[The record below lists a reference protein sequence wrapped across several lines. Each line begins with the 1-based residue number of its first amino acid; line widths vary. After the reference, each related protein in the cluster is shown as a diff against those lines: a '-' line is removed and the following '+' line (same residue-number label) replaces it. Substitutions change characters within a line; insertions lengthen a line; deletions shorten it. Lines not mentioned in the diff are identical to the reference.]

1 MRLQAFISIIVLS
14 AWGTASRAQQGITNH
29 GSLQLHGDGAAGIH
43 ANFHNSGSFENEEG
57 LVGFYNDAGSLVI
70 SGTQTPVFYDVEF
83 SAVKGIWLENPLRVE
98 NNANLIH
105 GDIRT
110 TRDGTA
116 GDPQFDISSFYTGEN
131 QVSKVDGYA
140 SLLNKQ
146 EFTFP
151 IGDDKRLR
159 PLTIESQAINATA
172 GAAYYP
178 EDPGAPLS
186 FPGGFN
192 PESTAEPGLR
202 ISREEFWKLKA
213 DIPSRV
219 TITWDLYSNTGGL
232 AQYLSDLRVVGWNSE
247 TQAWEDLGNTRVE
260 GGRDYGSL
268 TSDVFIPSRYEVITF
283 GGTSSISD
291 SYRTIDLDNYYLSPN
306 GDGHNET
313 LVIDRTA
320 EAPNNNLQIYNR
332 YGLLVFQQDNYQGGF
347 NGRSN
352 VDMVVQR
359 KSGLEPGIYFYI
371 ITFHD
376 LRERHQGYFYLAD

>member
-1 MRLQAFISIIVLS
+1 MQA
-14 AWGTASRAQQGITNH
+14 QEGITNH
-29 GSLQLHGDGAAGIH
+29 GTLQMHADGAAGIH
-43 ANFHNSGSFENEEG
+43 ANFHNDGPFENADG

-70 SGTQTPVFYDVEF
+70 SGSQMPVFHDVEF
-83 SAVKGIWLENPLRVE
+83 SAVKGIWLENAFRVE

-110 TRDGTA
+110 FRDGSA

-151 IGDDKRLR
+151 IGDADRLR

-186 FPGGFN
+186 FPVPFYV
-192 PESTAEPGLR
+192 ESLSEAGLR
-202 ISREEFWKLKA
+202 ISREEFWTLSG

-232 AQYLSDLRVVGWNSE
+232 AQYLSDLRVVGWNKAE
-247 TQAWEDLGNTRVE
+247 QVWVDLGNTRVE

-268 TSDVFIPSRYEVITF
+268 TSDYFVPSQYEVITF
-283 GGTSSISD
+283 GGNASISEA
-291 SYRTIDLDNYYLSPN
+291 YTTVDLDNYYLSPN

-313 LVIDRTA
+313 LEIDRTA

-376 LRERHQGYFYLAD
+376 LQERHQGYFYLAD